1 MAQKAEGNIHTYLR
15 FVGDGEAIV
24 RLTKIPSIQKFHQT
38 LIHKFGSDAFT
49 VSEYSNK
56 LGPNHLVFRSRSHQ
70 EVELSVVAEEGHTNL
85 FSIQVEVAID
95 QPDFDI
101 PVVKDHLSLDETLA
115 IFSRYATP
123 A

>member
-1 MAQKAEGNIHTYLR
+1 M
-15 FVGDGEAIV
+15 
-24 RLTKIPSIQKFHQT
+24 
-38 LIHKFGSDAFT
+38 
-49 VSEYSNK
+49 
-56 LGPNHLVFRSRSHQ
+56 
-70 EVELSVVAEEGHTNL
+70 VAEEGNTNL

-115 IFSRYATP
+115 IFSEVCRPP